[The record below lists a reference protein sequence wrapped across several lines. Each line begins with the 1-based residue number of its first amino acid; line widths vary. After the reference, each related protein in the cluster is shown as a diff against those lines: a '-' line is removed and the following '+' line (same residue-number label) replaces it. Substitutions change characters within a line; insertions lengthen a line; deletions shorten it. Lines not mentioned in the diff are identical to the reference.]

1 MAALSTLVALVLA
14 AQAPAPI
21 QDAPRLRTILK
32 SGAISLIERIPN
44 ADRCSV
50 QLWATGRECRETPE
64 THGRRHLLEHLV
76 AKGKNRD
83 LDRRLE
89 MRGMYLTAQTFRDAM
104 KFEINCAAKD
114 VAFAT
119 RALREIM
126 DPMEFTADEIAK
138 EARVIEQEL
147 ALVPPEQHLAAAA
160 WRQAYE
166 DRGLDPLGTAFS
178 IKETTPADL
187 KDLHARQFDRRGLV
201 MVIAG
206 PVSLAE
212 ASVFAA
218 DALGETPGPKKPAE
232 EPRPVGQSGEAKAE
246 APGEA
251 RAAIVPGLGES
262 RAIWVLTAGMALA
275 SHAEVGILYTP
286 SAQPGLVVLTSPESG
301 RLVRAIDEI
310 TDAEALAL
318 FPIGMALMESWL
330 GQASDPAAVASLRGA
345 LLAQRVDL
353 KPEGLLEVLRR
364 MTPENFMEGFA
375 AFKVGKAVVV
385 EGQAPS
391 SSLAKGRDGEGNAY
405 DSPSSLAAR
414 RSSPSLREGE
424 QPAPAAERLK
434 LVEVPIPTADLVVLQ
449 AIVPAAGLSG
459 KDRAALAILGEAL
472 LDGTQEYTR
481 NQFYQYGSTAG
492 FPPLVEVLPDHLRI
506 QIVLPKDGL
515 GVACGLMESIVRRP
529 SLRDEDVLRRLR
541 RRTSVTPSIWA
552 QALDPTQPDFSRV
565 KPADVRELHLRLF
578 RPEHV
583 QFAVGG
589 GFGAGAGEKALRT
602 AFEGWQPKRV
612 PKPAPDPPAR
622 PLWLRRPLVATFE
635 LRTDP
640 IKLTDSRLPAML
652 LAAFA
657 LGVGKDGSMHRVLRD
672 GNAWTYRQE
681 AILWPTLQG
690 WQIRLVFAQASAD
703 GQQGLPEAARK
714 ALYADMSTWTGDS
727 RTRALAMAE
736 ASLSRNLEVSPFWS
750 GPSGPLPAGSV
761 GATYWV
767 AYSALLGQPTFSQA
781 GLLEAIRSVT
791 LDELKGA
798 AGEMLTEAKVLI
810 VYGGKLPE
818 APAEGGDSARSG
830 NR

>member
-32 SGAISLIERIPN
+32 SGAISLIERMPL

-50 QLWATGRECRETPE
+50 QLWATGRECAETPE
-64 THGRRHLLEHLV
+64 THGRRHLLEHLA
-76 AKGKNRD
+76 AKGRNRD

-89 MRGMYLTAQTFRDAM
+89 MRGMILTAQTYRDAM
-104 KFEINCAAKD
+104 KFEINCAPKD

-126 DPMEFTADEIAK
+126 DPMDFTAEEIAK
-138 EARVIEQEL
+138 ESKIIEQEL

-160 WRQAYE
+160 WKQAYAE
-166 DRGLDPLGTAFS
+166 RGLDPLGSSFA

-212 ASVFAA
+212 ASVLAA
-218 DALGETPGPKKPAE
+218 DALGDTPGPKKPAE
-232 EPRPVGQSGEAKAE
+232 EPRPIGQPGEAKSDVL
-246 APGEA
+246 GES

-262 RAIWVLTAGMALA
+262 RAIWALTAGMALSA
-275 SHAEVGILYTP
+275 QAELGILYTP
-286 SAQPGLVVLTSPESG
+286 SAQNALVALTSQEPG
-301 RLVRAIDEI
+301 KLARAIDEI
-310 TDAEALAL
+310 TDAQALAL
-318 FPIGMALMESWL
+318 FPAGMALMEAWL
-330 GQASDPAAVASLRGA
+330 GQSSDPSAVASLRGA

-353 KPEGLLEVLRR
+353 KPETLLETLRR
-364 MTPENFMEGFA
+364 MTPENFMEGFS

-385 EGQAPS
+385 DAGAGAGTLAR
-391 SSLAKGRDGEGNAY
+391 SSLSREAGDVVVGSVASG
-405 DSPSSLAAR
+405 PSA
-414 RSSPSLREGE
+414 
-424 QPAPAAERLK
+424 QPRPASGAERLR
-434 LVEVPIPTADLVVLQ
+434 LVEISLPSSEVVVLQ
-449 AIVPAAGLSG
+449 AIVPAPGLSG
-459 KDRAALAILGEAL
+459 KDRAALTILGEAL

-481 NQFYQYGSTAG
+481 NQFYQYSSAAG
-492 FPPLVEVLPDHLRI
+492 MPPIIEVLPDHLRI

-515 GVACGLMESIVRRP
+515 GVAAGLLESLVRRP
-529 SLRDEDVLRRLR
+529 SLRDEDVLLRLR
-541 RRTSVTPSIWA
+541 RRAAVTPSIWA
-552 QALDPTQPDFSRV
+552 QALDPTQPDFTRV

-589 GFGAGAGEKALRT
+589 GFGAGVGEKALRT
-602 AFEGWQPKRV
+602 VFEGWQPKRV
-612 PKPAPDPPAR
+612 PKPAPDPPAK

-640 IKLTDSRLPAML
+640 IKLTDTRLPTLM

-672 GNAWTYRQE
+672 ANAWSYRQE
-681 AILWPTLQG
+681 AILWPTLDG
-690 WQIRLVFAQASAD
+690 WQIRLILAQASAD
-703 GQQGLPEAARK
+703 GQQGLPEAVRK
-714 ALYADMSTWTGDS
+714 ALYADMSTWTEDS
-727 RTRALAMAE
+727 RTRAIAMAE
-736 ASLSRNLEVSPFWS
+736 AALTRSVETSPFWA
-750 GPSGPLPAGSV
+750 GPNGPVPAGPI
-761 GATYWV
+761 GATYWG
-767 AYSALLGQPTFSQA
+767 AYSALLGNPSFSQA

-798 AGEMLTEAKVLI
+798 AGEMLTEAKVVI

-818 APAEGGDSARSG
+818 S
-830 NR
+830 

>member
-1 MAALSTLVALVLA
+1 
-14 AQAPAPI
+14 
-21 QDAPRLRTILK
+21 
-32 SGAISLIERIPN
+32 
-44 ADRCSV
+44 
-50 QLWATGRECRETPE
+50 
-64 THGRRHLLEHLV
+64 
-76 AKGKNRD
+76 
-83 LDRRLE
+83 
-89 MRGMYLTAQTFRDAM
+89 
-104 KFEINCAAKD
+104 
-114 VAFAT
+114 
-119 RALREIM
+119 
-126 DPMEFTADEIAK
+126 
-138 EARVIEQEL
+138 
-147 ALVPPEQHLAAAA
+147 
-160 WRQAYE
+160 
-166 DRGLDPLGTAFS
+166 
-178 IKETTPADL
+178 
-187 KDLHARQFDRRGLV
+187 
-201 MVIAG
+201 
-206 PVSLAE
+206 
-212 ASVFAA
+212 
-218 DALGETPGPKKPAE
+218 
-232 EPRPVGQSGEAKAE
+232 
-246 APGEA
+246 
-251 RAAIVPGLGES
+251 
-262 RAIWVLTAGMALA
+262 
-275 SHAEVGILYTP
+275 
-286 SAQPGLVVLTSPESG
+286 
-301 RLVRAIDEI
+301 
-310 TDAEALAL
+310 
-318 FPIGMALMESWL
+318 
-330 GQASDPAAVASLRGA
+330 
-345 LLAQRVDL
+345 
-353 KPEGLLEVLRR
+353 
-364 MTPENFMEGFA
+364 
-375 AFKVGKAVVV
+375 
-385 EGQAPS
+385 
-391 SSLAKGRDGEGNAY
+391 
-405 DSPSSLAAR
+405 
-414 RSSPSLREGE
+414 
-424 QPAPAAERLK
+424 
-434 LVEVPIPTADLVVLQ
+434 VPIPTADLVVLQ

-690 WQIRLVFAQASAD
+690 WQIRLLFAQASAD

-714 ALYADMSTWTGDS
+714 ALYADMSTWTEDS

-798 AGEMLTEAKVLI
+798 AGEMLTEAKVVI